1 MEMTFD
7 GPSRG
12 AQPAGGMSGAR
23 LANGVRL
30 NDRYEIEEFLGRSP
44 YGESYRARDL
54 ASGQLVAVKALNP
67 SLIADGAT

>member
-12 AQPAGGMSGAR
+12 AQPAGGMTGAR

-30 NDRYEIEEFLGRSP
+30 NDRYEIEEFLGRTP

-54 ASGQLVAVKALNP
+54 GVRAARRHQ
-67 SLIADGAT
+67 GAQSRS